1 MALSL
6 NGKRKNLTK
15 NDFINFA
22 SNISLSKGLALRLM
36 IEINIKLNNCYE
48 SFINNSLISNEL
60 RKKLSKF
67 IDDRLSQMSF

>member
-22 SNISLSKGLALRLM
+22 SNISLSNELALRLM
-36 IEINIKLNNCYE
+36 IEINIKLNTCYE